1 VGTDY
6 SESLPLLGDLPKH
19 WEVVEFGSIL
29 DGGTRNGIYKK
40 KEFHGRGDK
49 IVNMGELF
57 AFSRLFSVPMKR
69 VELSEKEQEKFRL
82 QKGDLLF
89 ARRSLVA
96 EGAGKCSLVCEIKE
110 PTTFESSIIRA
121 RPNSD
126 RADSLYL
133 FYLFRS
139 PYGTYVL
146 DTIRRQVAVAGIT
159 GTDLVK
165 LPIPLP
171 PLDEQKRIAHILG
184 TLDDKIELNQQM
196 NQTLE
201 GIARALFKSWFI
213 DFDPV
218 RAKLDGRQPAGMD
231 AETAALFPD
240 EFEDGGAIGPI
251 PKGWRVG
258 QVQDIGEV
266 ICGKT
271 PSTREPENYGSEMPF
286 ITIPDMHGKIFA
298 LRTSKYL
305 SAKGVESQ
313 SKKTLPPLSICV
325 SCIATPGLVVMTTQP
340 SQTNQ
345 QINSVVPSS
354 GDSSFYYFFAL
365 RDVAE
370 EIKARGSGG
379 SVFANLNKSHFSELP
394 VLLAPQCLQVDFHKK
409 VEPLLEKL
417 LTNENESFSLAS
429 TRDALLPKLLSGE
442 IRVKD
447 AEQALEEV
455 T

>member
-6 SESLPLLGDLPKH
+6 SESLPLLGGLPKH

-139 PYGTYVL
+139 PYGTYIL

-171 PLDEQKRIAHILG
+171 PLDEQKEIAHILG

-196 NQTLE
+196 NRTLE

-218 RAKLDGRQPAGMD
+218 RAKLDGRQPYGMD
-231 AETAALFPD
+231 AETAALFPNS
-240 EFEDGGAIGPI
+240 FEDSPLGKI
-251 PKGWRVG
+251 PKGWEIQPLDKIANFLNGLALQKYPPEDENFIPVIKIAEMRKGITENSGKASPNIDG
-258 QVQDIGEV
+258 QYIIADGEILFSWSGSLEVVIWCDGIG
-266 ICGKT
+266 
-271 PSTREPENYGSEMPF
+271 
-286 ITIPDMHGKIFA
+286 A
-298 LRTSKYL
+298 LNQHLFKVTSNKYPKWFFYHWVKSHL
-305 SAKGVESQ
+305 ANFQ
-313 SKKTLPPLSICV
+313 AIAASK
-325 SCIATPGLVVMTTQP
+325 ATTMGHIQRRHLTEALTVVAP
-340 SQTNQ
+340 Q
-345 QINSVVPSS
+345 QI
-354 GDSSFYYFFAL
+354 L
-365 RDVAE
+365 EVADKE
-370 EIKARGSGG
+370 MS
-379 SVFANLNKSHFSELP
+379 
-394 VLLAPQCLQVDFHKK
+394 
-409 VEPLLEKL
+409 PLLDRLIANKL
-417 LTNENESFSLAS
+417 ENRTLSSI
-429 TRDALLPKLLSGE
+429 RDFLLPKLLSGE
-442 IRVKD
+442 ICVKD
-447 AEQALEEV
+447 AEETVAEV
-455 T
+455 A